1 VTFADDIGPT
11 RDESGSISHGQ
22 AGRTRLSPERTAELY
37 RCVRELLVESGYEA
51 LTMDAVAQRA
61 HTSKATIYRQ
71 WGGKPGLVAAA
82 VHDLKANDAE
92 LDTGTLRGDF
102 VALAEAIGS
111 VAATDGPLFAAVSHA
126 VITDAALAGAMRE
139 AMFEPARAKV
149 RAVLERAAGRGEI
162 DARNPAI
169 EMLPGLLLQAVVGR
183 QLLEGCPVDAAYLV
197 GLVDSLV
204 LPALGV
210 PASPGIGTLN
220 YEIADD
226 PATASQEKR
235 KGS

>member
-1 VTFADDIGPT
+1 MATTEHLEQPH
-11 RDESGSISHGQ
+11 DEREDVARGQ

-37 RCVRELLVESGYEA
+37 RCVRDLLVESGYEA

-82 VHDLKANDAE
+82 VHALKDNDAE

-126 VITDAALAGAMRE
+126 VITDAALAAAMRE
-139 AMFEPARAKV
+139 AMFEPAQAKV
-149 RAVLERAAGRGEI
+149 RAVLDRALQRGEI
-162 DARNPAI
+162 EAGNPAI

-183 QLLEGCPVDAAYLV
+183 QLLDGCPVDAVYLV

-204 LPALGV
+204 LPALGL
-210 PASPGIGTLN
+210 PSAPSARSHN
-220 YEIADD
+220 RQIADD
-226 PATASQEKR
+226 AASAPQQK